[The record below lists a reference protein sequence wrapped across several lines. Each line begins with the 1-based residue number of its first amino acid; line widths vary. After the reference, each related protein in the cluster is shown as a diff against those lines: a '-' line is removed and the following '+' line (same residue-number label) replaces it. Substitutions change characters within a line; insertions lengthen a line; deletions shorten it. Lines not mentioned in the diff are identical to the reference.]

1 MCAKQC
7 RDANGFKCH
16 CTGEA
21 HLRQMEIF
29 GHNQGRFISGYSE
42 EFQKDFLNLMATS
55 HRNSRVC
62 ASIIYNEYI
71 GNKSHVHMNST
82 KWTTLTEFVKYLAGA
97 GHSSTFPAHLNNFLW
112 DTLGRSLQRIRD
124 KKVAG

>member
-42 EFQKDFLNLMATS
+42 
-55 HRNSRVC
+55 
-62 ASIIYNEYI
+62 
-71 GNKSHVHMNST
+71 
-82 KWTTLTEFVKYLAGA
+82 AGA
-97 GHSSTFPAHLNNFLW
+97 YTRSLFSST
-112 DTLGRSLQRIRD
+112 
-124 KKVAG
+124 